1 MTTVAVIIPCYRDSR
16 TLSRALESVM
26 AQSRRPDE
34 IIVVNDASPETSE
47 IEAVLTAFPQVNYIV
62 NSQNQGLAAT
72 RNAGVQAAS
81 SEIVSFLDAD
91 DELHPQKLEM
101 QLSLYRPA
109 RTISCCV
116 ARIGDERGTDGVVT
130 YPLEPKYSVFTDSSV
145 LVRRN
150 ILTGASMM
158 LSRELFLSLGG
169 YDESLRSCEDF
180 DFWLRILDAGIHVY
194 DINLP
199 LYLYRVNENGL
210 SRNML
215 NISYWELE
223 VVKKYYRR
231 QRLAG
236 RSPSG
241 ESITLGIWLFKHF
254 VRYEYCRD
262 RRLLE
267 KTYQNIEMLPLGY
280 VFSTALYFAQKS
292 GLIFA
297 VSYFRSIEKCSSIV
311 VKLVERWF
319 KIKL

>member
-1 MTTVAVIIPCYRDSR
+1 
-16 TLSRALESVM
+16 M

-34 IIVVNDASPETSE
+34 IIVVNDASPETAE
-47 IEAVLTAFPQVNYIV
+47 IEAVLIAYPQVDYVV
-62 NSQNQGLAAT
+62 NSQNLGLAAT

-116 ARIGDERGTDGVVT
+116 ARIGDERGTDSVVT
-130 YPLEPKYSVFTDSSV
+130 YSREPKYSVFTDSSV
-145 LVRRN
+145 LVRKN

-180 DFWLRILDAGIHVY
+180 DFWLRVLDTGIPAY
-194 DINLP
+194 NINLP

-223 VVKKYYRR
+223 VVKKYYGR
-231 QRLAG
+231 QHLVGAR
-236 RSPSG
+236 PSG
-241 ESITLGIWLFKHF
+241 EAITLGIWLFKHF

-262 RRLLE
+262 QRLLQM
-267 KTYQNIEMLPLGY
+267 TYRNIELLGLRSF
-280 VFSTALYFAQKS
+280 VRTILSFAQKS

-297 VSYFRSIEKCSSIV
+297 VSVLLSIKTRGSI
-311 VKLVERWF
+311 LVNVAKRIF
-319 KIKL
+319 KNK